1 MLFLSFYNLN
11 ESISG
16 DGERENVFLRQNCL
30 AARNVHRYCLNKQDM
45 LFQLSVPVLCVCFYF
60 STLTYLLHLKTLCIQ
75 TVQTCNCTSFFALVT
90 MLLPWKIE

>member
-45 LFQLSVPVLCVCFYF
+45 LFQLSVPVLCVCF
-60 STLTYLLHLKTLCIQ
+60 H
-75 TVQTCNCTSFFALVT
+75 FFNFNLLVT
-90 MLLPWKIE
+90 FGNPLHSNSANM

>member
-1 MLFLSFYNLN
+1 MSDYGFGGLHIKIKNYNLN

-45 LFQLSVPVLCVCFYF
+45 LFQLSVPVLCVCF
-60 STLTYLLHLKTLCIQ
+60 H
-75 TVQTCNCTSFFALVT
+75 FFNFNLLVT
-90 MLLPWKIE
+90 FENPLHSNSANM